1 MGSKYVDFSLEC
13 LKKCFREANCQ
24 NAGSI
29 NRPQPGFSPK
39 LFMVNLFIHKKT
51 QNEDWKP
58 LVKNQTIGPAR
69 FIQPEDYHLDKSKPY
84 QRVTRAEAQAGKLC
98 RVYAD
103 GIYDVF
109 HAGHA
114 RQLMQ
119 AKNMFPNVILIV
131 GCCDD
136 KLTHSKKGLVISNSP
151 RQK

>member
-1 MGSKYVDFSLEC
+1 M
-13 LKKCFREANCQ
+13 
-24 NAGSI
+24 
-29 NRPQPGFSPK
+29 
-39 LFMVNLFIHKKT
+39 
-51 QNEDWKP
+51 
-58 LVKNQTIGPAR
+58 
-69 FIQPEDYHLDKSKPY
+69 
-84 QRVTRAEAQAGKLC
+84 TRAEAQAGKLC

-136 KLTHSKKGLVISNSP
+136 KLTHSKKGLSNRPGTIVLWILFYGSLILSP
-151 RQK
+151 QTSKEYIQ

>member
-1 MGSKYVDFSLEC
+1 M
-13 LKKCFREANCQ
+13 
-24 NAGSI
+24 
-29 NRPQPGFSPK
+29 
-39 LFMVNLFIHKKT
+39 
-51 QNEDWKP
+51 
-58 LVKNQTIGPAR
+58 
-69 FIQPEDYHLDKSKPY
+69 
-84 QRVTRAEAQAGKLC
+84 TRAEAQAGKLC

-136 KLTHSKKGLVISNSP
+136 KLTHSKKGLNIF
-151 RQK
+151 QKKKRRKTADNFSYRNVKEAQVGLLR

>member
-1 MGSKYVDFSLEC
+1 M
-13 LKKCFREANCQ
+13 
-24 NAGSI
+24 
-29 NRPQPGFSPK
+29 
-39 LFMVNLFIHKKT
+39 
-51 QNEDWKP
+51 
-58 LVKNQTIGPAR
+58 
-69 FIQPEDYHLDKSKPY
+69 
-84 QRVTRAEAQAGKLC
+84 TRAEAQAGKLC

-136 KLTHSKKGLVISNSP
+136 KLTHSKKGLSNRPGTLRPMDPVLWILDFKSSNVK
-151 RQK
+151 RVHTVMLNSEY

>member
-1 MGSKYVDFSLEC
+1 M
-13 LKKCFREANCQ
+13 
-24 NAGSI
+24 
-29 NRPQPGFSPK
+29 
-39 LFMVNLFIHKKT
+39 
-51 QNEDWKP
+51 
-58 LVKNQTIGPAR
+58 
-69 FIQPEDYHLDKSKPY
+69 
-84 QRVTRAEAQAGKLC
+84 TRAEAQAGKLC

-136 KLTHSKKGLVISNSP
+136 KLTHSKKGLSNRPGTVQEPSRDRP
-151 RQK
+151 GIRSVLWILNFGS

>member
-1 MGSKYVDFSLEC
+1 MNDYYS
-13 LKKCFREANCQ
+13 
-24 NAGSI
+24 
-29 NRPQPGFSPK
+29 
-39 LFMVNLFIHKKT
+39 FIQKQT

-69 FIQPEDYHLDKSKPY
+69 FIQPDDYHLDKSKPY

-136 KLTHSKKGLVISNSP
+136 KLTHSKKGLTDRPGTIRPVIWILDYRS
-151 RQK
+151 

>member
-1 MGSKYVDFSLEC
+1 M
-13 LKKCFREANCQ
+13 
-24 NAGSI
+24 
-29 NRPQPGFSPK
+29 
-39 LFMVNLFIHKKT
+39 
-51 QNEDWKP
+51 
-58 LVKNQTIGPAR
+58 
-69 FIQPEDYHLDKSKPY
+69 
-84 QRVTRAEAQAGKLC
+84 TRAEAQAGKLC

-136 KLTHSKKGLVISNSP
+136 KLTHSKKGLSNRPGTIALWILSYGSLILSP
-151 RQK
+151 QMSKEYIQ

>member
-1 MGSKYVDFSLEC
+1 M
-13 LKKCFREANCQ
+13 
-24 NAGSI
+24 
-29 NRPQPGFSPK
+29 
-39 LFMVNLFIHKKT
+39 
-51 QNEDWKP
+51 
-58 LVKNQTIGPAR
+58 
-69 FIQPEDYHLDKSKPY
+69 
-84 QRVTRAEAQAGKLC
+84 TRAEAQAGKLC

-136 KLTHSKKGLVISNSP
+136 KLTHSKKGLSDRPGTFLHMDVPSYGALALNNKCQKSTYSNFELRVLIFVISI
-151 RQK
+151 RLYLLF

>member
-1 MGSKYVDFSLEC
+1 M
-13 LKKCFREANCQ
+13 
-24 NAGSI
+24 
-29 NRPQPGFSPK
+29 
-39 LFMVNLFIHKKT
+39 
-51 QNEDWKP
+51 
-58 LVKNQTIGPAR
+58 
-69 FIQPEDYHLDKSKPY
+69 
-84 QRVTRAEAQAGKLC
+84 TRAEAQAGKLC

-136 KLTHSKKGLVISNSP
+136 KLTHSKKGLADRPGTICSVLKILNFGSLMSKEYI
-151 RQK
+151 Q

>member
-1 MGSKYVDFSLEC
+1 MNGHYS
-13 LKKCFREANCQ
+13 
-24 NAGSI
+24 
-29 NRPQPGFSPK
+29 
-39 LFMVNLFIHKKT
+39 FISKKT

-69 FIQPEDYHLDKSKPY
+69 FIQPDDYHLDKSKPY

-136 KLTHSKKGLVISNSP
+136 KLTHSKKGLTGPSGDNTSIDMDLLLPILKCVYTVMLNSEY
-151 RQK
+151 

>member
-1 MGSKYVDFSLEC
+1 M
-13 LKKCFREANCQ
+13 
-24 NAGSI
+24 
-29 NRPQPGFSPK
+29 
-39 LFMVNLFIHKKT
+39 
-51 QNEDWKP
+51 
-58 LVKNQTIGPAR
+58 
-69 FIQPEDYHLDKSKPY
+69 
-84 QRVTRAEAQAGKLC
+84 TRAEAQAGKLC

-136 KLTHSKKGLVISNSP
+136 KLTHSKKGLADRPSPIRPVLWILDFKSSNVKRVHTVMLNSEY
-151 RQK
+151 